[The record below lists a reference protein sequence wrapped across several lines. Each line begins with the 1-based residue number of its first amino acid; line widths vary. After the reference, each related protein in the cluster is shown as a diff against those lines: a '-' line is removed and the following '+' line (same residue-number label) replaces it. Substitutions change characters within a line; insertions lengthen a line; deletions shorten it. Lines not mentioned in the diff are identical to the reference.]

1 MSADEQLTFVQQ
13 RISSKLEIGDLIEP
27 HLE

>member
-13 RISSKLEIGDLIEP
+13 RISSKLEIGELIEP
-27 HLE
+27 QLK